1 MPPPDD
7 YSALVDVRHYCR
19 LILTAT
25 GDLGGPWSDSDVLLQ
40 SAVERW
46 RTIIGEAVKRLTMG
60 YRELHPEVPW
70 RGWAGLRDVLAH
82 AYDEINPE
90 ELWRISTSDVRR
102 LLDAVESLL
111 GEFPDAPL

>member
-7 YSALVDVRHYCR
+7 HSALVDVRHYCR
-19 LILTAT
+19 LILTELDA
-25 GDLGGPWSDSDVLLQ
+25 LNEPWTDTDWVLQ

-46 RTIIGEAVKRLTMG
+46 LTIIGEAVKRLTVS

-90 ELWRISTSDVRR
+90 ELWRISTSDVRQ